1 MKLVSD
7 NGFINTVR
15 PSSFFAAA
23 ACLLALPAFATEG
36 DPKYYEDISPI
47 LRAKCE
53 ICHRE
58 NDVAPFA
65 LAGYDT
71 AVTYAKDIQRVITI
85 GKMPPWKPVA
95 GHGDFK
101 GSFAL
106 TESERKMILAWIEAG
121 TPSGD
126 EANMLPPLENKTEW
140 SLGYPDRVY
149 SMLQSYEPPIGQDVY
164 RCFVIPT
171 DFDETRYV
179 KAIDYLP
186 GDRGIVHHVLLYA
199 DTQGIGDRLDEAD
212 PEPGYSCFGGP
223 GIEIGL
229 NSLKSLLGG
238 WAPGQRAHL
247 LPDDLGV
254 EIPKGAKLIM
264 QVHYYPVARTAP
276 DQTRIGLYLHE
287 SKPKNTMFM
296 VPILNNSFEIPA
308 GAEAHDVTTTFPTGS
323 LATLFDVLHLV
334 EPTKIATVFPHMH
347 LLGQQIQVDVT
358 DRRGQVI
365 APLIYIDKWDF
376 KWQGSYDYVEPM
388 QLKSGQRVKLTC
400 TYNNSESNIWNPNN
414 PLIPVRWGEKTSD
427 EMCLVF
433 LGVYSSALENALGGL
448 VN

>member
-1 MKLVSD
+1 MRL
-7 NGFINTVR
+7 
-15 PSSFFAAA
+15 AAVIA
-23 ACLLALPAFATEG
+23 SCLLASPVLSAFEG
-36 DPKYYEDISPI
+36 EAAAPTYYEKVAPI
-47 LRAKCE
+47 LRDKCE
-53 ICHRE
+53 LCHRE

-65 LAGYDT
+65 LPDYDT
-71 AVTYAKDIQRVITI
+71 AVTYSKDIKRVVST

-95 GHGDFK
+95 GHGEFK

-106 TESERKMILAWIEAG
+106 TEDERSTILAWIEAG
-121 TPSGD
+121 TPAGD
-126 EANMLPPLENKTEW
+126 EANKLAPVENKSEW
-140 SLGYPDRVY
+140 ALGYPDRVY
-149 SMLQSYEPPIGQDVY
+149 SMLQSYEPPVGQDVY

-171 DFDETRYV
+171 DFEETRYV
-179 KAIDYLP
+179 KGIDYLP

-199 DTQGIGDRLDEAD
+199 DTQGIGDRLDAED

-223 GIEIGL
+223 GIDIGL
-229 NSLKSLLGG
+229 STLKSLLGG
-238 WAPGQRAHL
+238 WAPGQRPHL
-247 LPDDLGV
+247 MGDDLGV

-296 VPILNNSFEIPA
+296 VPVLNQSFEIPP
-308 GAEAHDVTTTFPTGS
+308 GADSYQVNETFPPSS
-323 LATLFDVLHLV
+323 LSTLFDVLHLL
-334 EPTKIATVFPHMH
+334 EPTKIATVYPHMH
-347 LLGQQIQVDVT
+347 LLGQQIKVDIT
-358 DRRGQVI
+358 DRRGEVI

-376 KWQGSYDYVEPM
+376 KWQGSYDYVEPL
-388 QLKSGQRVKLTC
+388 QIKSGNRVKLTC
-400 TYNNSESNIWNPNN
+400 TYNNSESNVWNPNN

-448 VN
+448 LN